1 MCTIR
6 GNFFIIKIC
15 NTNHTII
22 DDHTIVTVTVVVA
35 VKMVLVAVVTVV
47 GDVMVCDTSRVS
59 TKAKP
64 VLTEVSR

>member
-1 MCTIR
+1 
-6 GNFFIIKIC
+6 
-15 NTNHTII
+15 
-22 DDHTIVTVTVVVA
+22 
-35 VKMVLVAVVTVV
+35 MVLVAVVTVV